1 MEENLNDPK
10 FLAYVNAV
18 GSIQYVGDD
27 VLSNATKLSYPNTCM
42 VLSQWVNAGKHG
54 QPTYLATKRQ
64 WSKFFKRDV
73 VPGATPLYIVNPKDV
88 THRSIKQ
95 TMADYGVSQAQFDAN
110 PMIQKQIDTL
120 DKTNKKQEKEIN
132 ELTIINNKYKE
143 ENLKLKEV
151 TETYVEE
158 NKYLKSLLDF
168 EIKNV
173 ERYLYELV
181 ELNNKKNK

>member
-1 MEENLNDPK
+1 MSLLDKIEQIL
-10 FLAYVNAV
+10 
-18 GSIQYVGDD
+18 
-27 VLSNATKLSYPNTCM
+27 LSHSNSYNYYK
-42 VLSQWVNAGKHG
+42 NNYEK
-54 QPTYLATKRQ
+54 
-64 WSKFFKRDV
+64 
-73 VPGATPLYIVNPKDV
+73 
-88 THRSIKQ
+88 
-95 TMADYGVSQAQFDAN
+95 
-110 PMIQKQIDTL
+110 IQKQIDTL

-132 ELTIINNKYKE
+132 ELTITNNKYKE